1 MQAKRRVDKLVATAA
16 IAGGILVGSVAAA
29 PNLYHDM
36 GTPPTSQTLTTV
48 ASATTSAVGPD
59 LYHDM

>member
-1 MQAKRRVDKLVATAA
+1 MQAKRRVTKLVATAA
-16 IAGGILVGSVAAA
+16 IAGGILAGSVAAA

-36 GTPPTSQTLTTV
+36 GNPPTTQTLTTV
-48 ASATTSAVGPD
+48 ASATTSGVGAD